1 MQFTYVFVIKLFQ
14 VKLGI
19 LYDFETWETEKKCA
33 GLMIDVRGISV
44 WFFTAKILLQMLFLF

>member
-19 LYDFETWETEKKCA
+19 LYDFETWETEKNV
-33 GLMIDVRGISV
+33 LD
-44 WFFTAKILLQMLFLF
+44 